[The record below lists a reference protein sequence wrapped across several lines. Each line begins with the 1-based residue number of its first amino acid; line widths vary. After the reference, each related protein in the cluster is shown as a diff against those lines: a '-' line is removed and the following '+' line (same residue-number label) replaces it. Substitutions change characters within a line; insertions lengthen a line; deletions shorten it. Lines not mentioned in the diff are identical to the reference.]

1 MNTKKLFVKVRKKR
15 TCEVH
20 PEATDG
26 RTLMK
31 KASLGQPQAPER
43 GTARASSR
51 QAVSAKQGLAQRGAP
66 VDVERR
72 SQRHEVGGNWQGQ
85 VAEHNQL
92 VGLSC
97 IAGSCEFPGSA
108 DGHLHGIENSV
119 GVGVYGADLEVFVQV
134 RRSHAGEQISEVEPV
149 ALR

>member
-72 SQRHEVGGNWQGQ
+72 SQRHGRSFADQLSDCHCNRHHL
-85 VAEHNQL
+85 AE
-92 VGLSC
+92 SK
-97 IAGSCEFPGSA
+97 
-108 DGHLHGIENSV
+108 
-119 GVGVYGADLEVFVQV
+119 
-134 RRSHAGEQISEVEPV
+134 
-149 ALR
+149 